1 MSVEAVRKVTI
12 IVDVKPGEIVKPD
25 VSWISAMSNG
35 MKELVT
41 EQNTLTEM
49 VKKTHEESESLVKT
63 QTEAIKVENEL
74 REQKS
79 AAAKEAQSQAKD
91 ETDQHKKA
99 IESKKKDQES
109 YDEWF
114 ARTQAMYAENQR
126 KLDEQA
132 AARRADA
139 LKQQKQQQ
147 GGDAAKP
154 FEIPAPNPRLPLR
167 DPDDP
172 SAFSRVDFR
181 EKQLEQQRERQQRA
195 DEADRQR
202 RIQEHQKELA
212 EIDRINAQEKAKQEQ
227 DERKLQE
234 KKFAEAQRTFQKIKT
249 SELTNVRERLEQ
261 EEAEQEKKAE
271 AANRLFE
278 RIRKAEKTSVR
289 ERLQEE
295 QDEEERKI
303 EAANQIF
310 QKIRKAEKTAVR
322 ERIQEE
328 QEEEEK
334 KIEAA
339 NRIFEKIRKAEKAAV
354 RERIAEAEETFDKI
368 REAELKHAKER
379 REGAEKAEDDMPK
392 HWRNVGLNAG
402 QAVASVAR
410 YIGHMRML
418 KNVGGDSL
426 EEIAK
431 KFMTVQSR
439 VETVS
444 ASTAAFTNFG
454 TMIDGLEKAGTETA
468 KVVAQQRILNQET
481 TLTQLA
487 TMKLG
492 NTAAAIAPMIAPMQ
506 FAFTAVTAAVVA
518 TDLAMDFLTESEEE
532 AKQKANEWLGSFN
545 RQLDE
550 ANRKLQTETDLIKG
564 QSAVL
569 IEQWEI
575 KKLIAG
581 EDGLAPDQIDA
592 RNEELRQRSDTESM
606 RKIKTSVTEV
616 FQSGLTEEQKTESGR
631 LTDERK
637 KATEELKR
645 LKEELAYQEATEPT
659 DSLSAQARG
668 ARRIQYED
676 PITRLEAKLRE
687 LDGDQTKFDLMTG
700 RSIQESIGK
709 TKISDG
715 VVENFDE
722 LDRQLKSLPASMQ
735 ESGKK
740 MLAIIEQELVSGAQQ
755 NRTQVAEAR
764 QAARN
769 AGIEKIQQETVLKDL
784 TAARDD
790 EAAVA
795 ERFKLTDSKFATE
808 QVDLFL
814 KQMEDPAATLDTK
827 KMSVDNIRDVLS
839 KQDLVTPDL
848 AKVLD
853 RGASAKPEEIRSA
866 LTDASEFTDAEQR
879 DVKALIDKADAAI
892 KKAESDALDMAAVAD
907 KLTRMLE
914 VNSKQLNDLQK
925 AIDAR
930 DGI

>member
-41 EQNTLTEM
+41 EQDTLTEM
-49 VKKTHEESESLVKT
+49 VKKTHEEHTSLVKT

-91 ETDQHKKA
+91 EADQHKKA

-212 EIDRINAQEKAKQEQ
+212 EIDRINAQEQAKQEQ

-249 SELTNVRERLEQ
+249 SELTNVRERIEQ
-261 EEAEQEKKAE
+261 EEAEQEKKVE

-295 QDEEERKI
+295 QDEEEKKI
-303 EAANQIF
+303 EAANRIF

-354 RERIAEAEETFDKI
+354 RERIEEAEDTFAKIKEAEA
-368 REAELKHAKER
+368 KHAKER
-379 REGAEKAEDDMPK
+379 REGAEKSEDDMPK

-454 TMIDGLEKAGTETA
+454 TMLDGLEKAGKATEEIVVMQQILGHETSVTQNLTMGLGKTA
-468 KVVAQQRILNQET
+468 Q
-481 TLTQLA
+481 
-487 TMKLG
+487 
-492 NTAAAIAPMIAPMQ
+492 AIMPMIAPMQ
-506 FAFTAVTAAVVA
+506 LTFTAITAAVVA
-518 TDLAMDFLTESEEE
+518 ADIAMDFFSESTEEAESKSREMLAGFNEGLDRINDKLRIERDLLESQSALLQTQWDIKRLMAGDEGLSAEEQARNQEQMRQRQDADAQRALRDSVGSIFEASIPDEVKARIQETKEEDKRIANERALAKSDLEYYTKKNEETPFENYQQGMYQAQQQLAKLDEDEKANNHLKSITDLAT
-532 AKQKANEWLGSFN
+532 A
-545 RQLDE
+545 
-550 ANRKLQTETDLIKG
+550 
-564 QSAVL
+564 
-569 IEQWEI
+569 
-575 KKLIAG
+575 
-581 EDGLAPDQIDA
+581 
-592 RNEELRQRSDTESM
+592 SDTSELLKSI
-606 RKIKTSVTEV
+606 KIK
-616 FQSGLTEEQKTESGR
+616 
-631 LTDERK
+631 
-637 KATEELKR
+637 
-645 LKEELAYQEATEPT
+645 
-659 DSLSAQARG
+659 
-668 ARRIQYED
+668 
-676 PITRLEAKLRE
+676 
-687 LDGDQTKFDLMTG
+687 
-700 RSIQESIGK
+700 
-709 TKISDG
+709 DG
-715 VVENFDE
+715 VVEN
-722 LDRQLKSLPASMQ
+722 LDDVIRHFQFLPPEMKSAGDKYMQ
-735 ESGKK
+735 E
-740 MLAIIEQELVSGAQQ
+740 LAKQMSQGTGLITQQ
-755 NRTQVAEAR
+755 ASDAR
-764 QAARN
+764 QKSKSAEM
-769 AGIEKIQQETVLKDL
+769 EKKQQETVLKDL
-784 TAARDD
+784 TSARDD

-808 QVDLFL
+808 QVDTYL
-814 KQMEDPAATLDTK
+814 KQMEDPAATLDSK
-827 KMSVDNIRDVLS
+827 KMSVDNIRDVLG
-839 KQDLVTPDL
+839 KADLVTPDL

-853 RGASAKPEEIRSA
+853 RGASAKPDEIRSA
-866 LTDASEFTDAEQR
+866 LTDASEFTGAEQR
-879 DVKALIDKADAAI
+879 EVDDLIKKADAAI
-892 KKAESDALDMAAVAD
+892 KKAEDDAIDMAAVAAR
-907 KLTRMLE
+907 LTRMLE
-914 VNSKQLNDLQK
+914 LNGKQLNELQR
-925 AIDAR
+925 AIDSR